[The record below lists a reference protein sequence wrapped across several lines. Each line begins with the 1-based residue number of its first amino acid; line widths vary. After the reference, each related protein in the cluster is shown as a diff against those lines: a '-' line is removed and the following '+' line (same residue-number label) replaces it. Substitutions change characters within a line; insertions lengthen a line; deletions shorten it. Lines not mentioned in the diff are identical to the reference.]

1 MLVSKTKPCTCK
13 IGIGFT
19 ASAVCSLL
27 ICGQLII
34 TQGEAWLEGN
44 FLCVTWC
51 LKVIDEAKG
60 SAQDACLRLSGR
72 GNSAVRSRAEVR
84 CSVGSGTWGAGNQR
98 LERHFLLGW

>member
-34 TQGEAWLEGN
+34 TVIHLATGTFGASQFTRITLSNAAIILE
-44 FLCVTWC
+44 
-51 LKVIDEAKG
+51 
-60 SAQDACLRLSGR
+60 
-72 GNSAVRSRAEVR
+72 
-84 CSVGSGTWGAGNQR
+84 
-98 LERHFLLGW
+98 